1 MASLFKI
8 ALAGGTVGFC
18 GLVGFTYTNPSY
30 TQRKFNPTKCP
41 PFKFD
46 HLPSRDDCV
55 ESLKSH
61 NSPDH
66 PLDVLVVGGGSVGSG
81 VALDAT
87 LRGLT
92 VGLVEMNDYASG
104 TSSKSTKLIHGGI
117 RYLEKAVFQLDPGQ
131 LMLVAEA
138 LRERTIMIHQAPH
151 LCHSLPTLIPCYHP
165 YDAGLYWIGTKVYDI
180 IAAMFG
186 GTLEYSGFV
195 APYEVL
201 KDYPILKTTDG
212 DNSPLLGAVRYFD
225 GQMNDAR
232 LNYAVAMTAASY
244 GASTV
249 NYAKLVEMKPV
260 TDGPTPLVKCTIV
273 DRKENKT
280 FEVYTRSIVNAG
292 GPFTGEVE
300 KLVEKEARHVN
311 MVPSLGT
318 HIVIDRKYCP
328 KTQEAMIVPS
338 SDGRVV
344 FAIPWQGGCLLG
356 TTDHKCEVTELP
368 QPSQSDVDFL
378 VKNIE
383 PFTGPVPSSAVLSAW
398 SGIRPLAAPQ
408 NIKSGATENIS
419 REHLI
424 TIDEGTRVLNIVGG
438 KWTTYR
444 KMSED
449 AVDKLCGSLLADKKV
464 KACVTPE
471 VVLYGARRL
480 ESVPAA
486 PRAVPL
492 FPRRSTITGAVT
504 MGMPSMG

>member
-1 MASLFKI
+1 
-8 ALAGGTVGFC
+8 
-18 GLVGFTYTNPSY
+18 
-30 TQRKFNPTKCP
+30 
-41 PFKFD
+41 
-46 HLPSRDDCV
+46 
-55 ESLKSH
+55 
-61 NSPDH
+61 
-66 PLDVLVVGGGSVGSG
+66 
-81 VALDAT
+81 
-87 LRGLT
+87 
-92 VGLVEMNDYASG
+92 
-104 TSSKSTKLIHGGI
+104 
-117 RYLEKAVFQLDPGQ
+117 
-131 LMLVAEA
+131 
-138 LRERTIMIHQAPH
+138 
-151 LCHSLPTLIPCYHP
+151 
-165 YDAGLYWIGTKVYDI
+165 
-180 IAAMFG
+180 
-186 GTLEYSGFV
+186 
-195 APYEVL
+195 
-201 KDYPILKTTDG
+201 
-212 DNSPLLGAVRYFD
+212 
-225 GQMNDAR
+225 MNDAR

-480 ESVPAA
+480 ESVPADP
-486 PRAVPL
+486 PRGSPVPKEVYDHWRSNYGDAVNGVMELALQKDGALLKKLSPNSPVVESEVVWVANNEHCDSVADFLTHRTRMAFVDVAAAEQSVDRVADLMGQTLNWGSGKIASEKTMPFVYYKPSEQVHSYL
-492 FPRRSTITGAVT
+492 FIDVHR
-504 MGMPSMG
+504 